1 MIEASDSVDF
11 FWMRRRPCASKTVMR
26 LDLARLPNDPVLLQR
41 VVRELAAVL
50 QRQDAELTE
59 TKARLADR
67 DAELEKLQLF
77 LAALKR
83 LKFGRSSEQHHP
95 DQLAL
100 SFEAIEEQI
109 AALKAKTEPAP
120 SAAASTAAEKKPS
133 RRPLPGHLPR
143 EERRHEPAGCACP
156 ACGGKLHVIGEDV
169 SEVLDYLP
177 AQFKVIRHVRPRFA
191 CRACESIAQA
201 PMPSLPIERGRPG
214 PGLLAQVLVA
224 KFCDHLPLYRQSLIY
239 ARAGVDLD
247 RSTLADWVGRATWL
261 LQPLGER
268 LAAHVFAAAKIH
280 ADDTPV
286 PVLDPGRGRTKT
298 GRLWVYVRDDLPWGD
313 ASPPAAV
320 FFFSPDRKGERP
332 AAHLA
337 GFSGFLQAD
346 AYSGFDRLY
355 GERIVEVACWAHARR
370 KIFDVHDS
378 TKSPIAAEALAKI
391 GELYRIEATIR
402 GRPADQRRDVRQRQ
416 ARPLLAA
423 LKAWFEAQLAK
434 LPPKG
439 GLAQAIRYALGNWTA
454 LTRYIDDGRLE
465 IDNNR
470 AENTLRGVALGRKNW
485 LFAGSDSGGARAA
498 AIYSLVETC
507 KLGGIDPFA
516 YLRDV
521 LGHIADHKINRI
533 DELLPWNWAPTAD
546 VAAAA

>member
-1 MIEASDSVDF
+1 MIEASDSVGF
-11 FWMRRRPCASKTVMR
+11 FWMGRRRCASKTAMR
-26 LDLARLPNDPVLLQR
+26 LDLARLPTDPVLLQR
-41 VVRELAAVL
+41 VVRELAEVL
-50 QRQDAELTE
+50 ERQDAELTA
-59 TKARLADR
+59 TKARLAER

-77 LAALKR
+77 LTALKR
-83 LKFGRSSEQHHP
+83 LKFGRSSEKQHP

-100 SFEAIEEQI
+100 SLEAIEEQI
-109 AALKAKTEPAP
+109 AALAAKSEPP
-120 SAAASTAAEKKPS
+120 PPAAAPEKKPS

-169 SEVLDYLP
+169 SEVLDYVP

-191 CRACESIAQA
+191 CRACESIHQA

-239 ARAGVDLD
+239 ARAGVELD
-247 RSTLADWVGRATWL
+247 RSTLADWVGRVTWL

-298 GRLWVYVRDDLPWGD
+298 GRLWVYVRDDRPSGD

-346 AYSGFDRLY
+346 AYPGFDRLY
-355 GERIVEVACWAHARR
+355 GERIVEVGCWAHARR

-391 GELYRIEATIR
+391 GELYRIETAIR
-402 GRPADQRRDVRQRQ
+402 GRPPDQRLDVRRRQ

-439 GLAQAIRYALGNWTA
+439 GLAQAIRYALANWTA

-485 LFAGSDSGGARAA
+485 LFAGSDAGGDRAA
-498 AIYSLVETC
+498 AIYSLIETC
-507 KLGGIDPFA
+507 KLAGIDPFA

-521 LGHIADHKINRI
+521 LARIADHKINRI

>member
-1 MIEASDSVDF
+1 
-11 FWMRRRPCASKTVMR
+11 MR

-41 VVRELAAVL
+41 VVRDLAEVL
-50 QRQDAELTE
+50 ERQDAELTA
-59 TKARLADR
+59 TRARLADR
-67 DAELEKLQLF
+67 DAEVEKLRLF

-83 LKFGRSSEQHHP
+83 LKFGRSSEKHHP
-95 DQLAL
+95 DQLTL
-100 SFEAIEEQI
+100 SLEAIEEQI
-109 AALKAKTEPAP
+109 AALTAKSERTPP
-120 SAAASTAAEKKPS
+120 AAAPEKKPS

-143 EERRHEPAGCACP
+143 EERRHEPAGCACS

-169 SEVLDYLP
+169 TEVLDYEP

-191 CRACESIAQA
+191 CRACESICQE

-247 RSTLADWVGRATWL
+247 RSTLADWVGRASWL

-268 LAAHVFAAAKIH
+268 LAAHVFAATKIH

-298 GRLWVYVRDDLPWGD
+298 GRLWVYVRDDRPSGD
-313 ASPPAAV
+313 ARPPAAV

-332 AAHLA
+332 ADHLRT
-337 GFSGFLQAD
+337 FSGFLQAD
-346 AYSGFDRLY
+346 AYAGFDRLY

-370 KIFDVHDS
+370 KIFDVHES

-391 GELYRIEATIR
+391 GELYRIEAAIR
-402 GRPADQRRDVRQRQ
+402 GRRANARRDVRQSE

-434 LPPKG
+434 VPPKG
-439 GLAQAIRYALGNWTA
+439 GLARAIRYSLSNWPA
-454 LTRYIDDGRLE
+454 LTRYLDDGRLE

-485 LFAGSDSGGARAA
+485 LFAGSDSGGTRAA
-498 AIYSLVETC
+498 AIYGLIETC
-507 KLGGIDPFA
+507 KLNGVDPFG

-521 LGHIADHKINRI
+521 LGRIADHKINRI
-533 DELLPWNWAPTAD
+533 DELLPWNWASTLD

>member
-1 MIEASDSVDF
+1 
-11 FWMRRRPCASKTVMR
+11 
-26 LDLARLPNDPVLLQR
+26 
-41 VVRELAAVL
+41 
-50 QRQDAELTE
+50 
-59 TKARLADR
+59 
-67 DAELEKLQLF
+67 
-77 LAALKR
+77 
-83 LKFGRSSEQHHP
+83 
-95 DQLAL
+95 
-100 SFEAIEEQI
+100 
-109 AALKAKTEPAP
+109 
-120 SAAASTAAEKKPS
+120 
-133 RRPLPGHLPR
+133 
-143 EERRHEPAGCACP
+143 
-156 ACGGKLHVIGEDV
+156 
-169 SEVLDYLP
+169 
-177 AQFKVIRHVRPRFA
+177 
-191 CRACESIAQA
+191 
-201 PMPSLPIERGRPG
+201 MPT
-214 PGLLAQVLVA
+214 
-224 KFCDHLPLYRQSLIY
+224 
-239 ARAGVDLD
+239 
-247 RSTLADWVGRATWL
+247 TL
-261 LQPLGER
+261 
-268 LAAHVFAAAKIH
+268 
-280 ADDTPV
+280 

-355 GERIVEVACWAHARR
+355 GERIIEVACWAHARR

-391 GELYRIEATIR
+391 GELYRIEAPIR
-402 GRPADQRRDVRQRQ
+402 GLRAKARRDVRQRE

-423 LKAWFEAQLAK
+423 LKAYFETQLAK

-439 GLAQAIRYALGNWTA
+439 GLAQAIRYSLSNWPA
-454 LTRYIDDGRLE
+454 LTRYLDDGRLE

-498 AIYSLVETC
+498 AIYGLIETC
-507 KLGGIDPFA
+507 KLNGVEPFA

-521 LGHIADHKINRI
+521 LGRIADHKINRI
-533 DELLPWNWAPTAD
+533 DELLPWNWASTLD